1 MKNKYCKGCDEIK
14 SIDKFY
20 RAGPSYQTRCKP
32 CHNIYREL
40 KRRESFIPKPK
51 LTPFQKLPEEKQ
63 QEILKYY
70 KTMPHTA
77 LARKVGITRDRI
89 YSWHRKGEIVQVV

>member
-1 MKNKYCKGCDEIK
+1 MKRK
-14 SIDKFY
+14 
-20 RAGPSYQTRCKP
+20 
-32 CHNIYREL
+32 
-40 KRRESFIPKPK
+40 ESFMSKPK
-51 LTPFQKLPEEKQ
+51 LTPFQKLTLEKQ

-89 YSWHRKGEIVQVV
+89 YSWHRKGEIVQVD